1 MQLFLHPLELFEVG
15 AEAIRAELKV
25 LTDLAQLELEKTLE
39 VFLSDTCLIL
49 QLVHSTEYLCHLVL
63 DLFPFDGG
71 LLGHEGC

>member
-25 LTDLAQLELEKTLE
+25 LTNLAQLELEQTLE
-39 VFLSDTCLIL
+39 VFLSDASFVL
-49 QLVHSTEYLCHLVL
+49 QLVHSTEYFSHLVL